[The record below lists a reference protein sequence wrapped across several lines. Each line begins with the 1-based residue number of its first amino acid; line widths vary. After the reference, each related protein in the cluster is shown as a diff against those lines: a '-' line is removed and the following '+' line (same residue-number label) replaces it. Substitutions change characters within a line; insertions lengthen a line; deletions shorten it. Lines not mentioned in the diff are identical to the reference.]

1 MLRLKR
7 EQRQLLADKLPDV
20 ANVAAGGLVFGQ
32 ALSQE
37 RFSVD
42 MAALGFATWLA
53 LMALALGYTR
63 KEPQ

>member
-32 ALSQE
+32 AL
-37 RFSVD
+37 
-42 MAALGFATWLA
+42 
-53 LMALALGYTR
+53 GYTR

>member
-1 MLRLKR
+1 MLRLKC

-37 RFSVD
+37 RFSVA

-53 LMALALGYTR
+53 LMALALGYTP